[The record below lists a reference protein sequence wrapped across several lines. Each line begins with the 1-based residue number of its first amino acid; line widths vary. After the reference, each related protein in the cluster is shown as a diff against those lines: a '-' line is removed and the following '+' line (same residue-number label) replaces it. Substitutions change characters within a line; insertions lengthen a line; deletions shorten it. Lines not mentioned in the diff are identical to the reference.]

1 MAEAEIQR
9 YHHLAALTA
18 RVARAAAEL
27 EAARADL
34 TILPTKQA
42 AELDEL
48 TDRLRALH
56 LLVANEVE
64 RAWNAAEADARRA
77 RRAQLMGRVHD
88 AVSAE
93 TTLPS
98 GGAGDLWRTL
108 GPNGP
113 EGPLDDHL
121 IPPEPPARG

>member
-9 YHHLAALTA
+9 YHQLAALTV

-34 TILPTKQA
+34 TTLPTRQA

-64 RAWNAAEADARRA
+64 RAWNAAEADARRT

-98 GGAGDLWRTL
+98 GGDLWRTF

-113 EGPLDDHL
+113 EGPLDDRL
-121 IPPEPPARG
+121 IPPEPSG